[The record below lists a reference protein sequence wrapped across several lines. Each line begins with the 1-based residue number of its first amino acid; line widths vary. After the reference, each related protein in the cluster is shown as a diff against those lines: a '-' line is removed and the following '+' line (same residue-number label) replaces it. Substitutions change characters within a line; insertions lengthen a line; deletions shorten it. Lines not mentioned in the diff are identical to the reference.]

1 MTVKWESWA
10 LRLLLL
16 AAFGLQL
23 ATGNRAGATVAA
35 EGLVVS
41 LIPVAIE
48 RVSHIRVPRVVEFT
62 FVLAIALQFVSES
75 FKLFELFYYWDKLV
89 HPTLIAL
96 SSMIA
101 TYLLLG
107 YRERGDARLSTRLAA
122 ALGWLFGASL
132 GAFWEF
138 VEFAGDWFGN
148 TDLQKSNADTMT
160 DLLANCNGALVATL
174 LAVWIYYHWVPES
187 ERQDMGRLAEW
198 LTDGLGRFLARHG
211 RLVGAAFVVIVV
223 GLIGAAVAIDR
234 DPPALAADLTPG
246 GSEQWQFTA
255 DDRPATATLLGDW
268 TTDERGIC
276 RENPEHPEPGSEK
289 PGLLALA
296 PGSAYGA
303 EGQRFTLTATYYEQ
317 RPSVSQGSQM
327 DAGIAFGIRSPDDF
341 YLLEANALHDI
352 VRLDRYVHGRRRD
365 VREEVYR
372 TRGNEWHTLS
382 LDVDGG
388 AVEASI
394 DGKSLYAVPGLQDA
408 SGEIG
413 VFGVTASAT
422 CFSQAAVQVTPAPT
436 ALDPTGGGAG

>member
-1 MTVKWESWA
+1 MKWESWA

-16 AAFGLQL
+16 ATFGYQIT
-23 ATGNRAGATVAA
+23 TGNRAGATVAA
-35 EGLVVS
+35 EGFVAS

-48 RVSHIRVPRVVEFT
+48 RLSHIRVPRVVEFT
-62 FVLAIALQFVSES
+62 FVLAMALQFISES

-96 SSMIA
+96 ASMTA
-101 TYLLLG
+101 TYLILG

-122 ALGWLFGASL
+122 VLGWLFGASL

-138 VEFAGDWFGN
+138 VEFTGDWFGN

-160 DLLANCNGALVATL
+160 DLLANCIGALVATL

-187 ERQDMGRLAEW
+187 EREEMGRLAEW
-198 LTDGLGRFLARHG
+198 LTGGLGRVLERHG
-211 RLVGAAFVVIVV
+211 RLVGAAFSVVVV
-223 GLIGAAVAIDR
+223 GLIAAGVAVDR
-234 DPPALAADLTPG
+234 NPPALASDLTTG
-246 GSEQWQFTA
+246 ASAQWQFTA
-255 DDRPATATLLGDW
+255 GDQPATMPLLGYW

-276 RENPEHPEPGSEK
+276 RTNPENPEPGSEK

-296 PGSAYGA
+296 PGSIYGT
-303 EGQRFTLTATYYEQ
+303 EDQRFTLTASYFEQ
-317 RPSVSQGSQM
+317 RPDVSQGSQM
-327 DAGIAFGIRSPDDF
+327 DAGLAFGIRSPDDF
-341 YLLEANALHDI
+341 YLLEVNALHDI
-352 VRLDRYVHGRRRD
+352 VRLDRYIHGRRRD

-388 AVEASI
+388 AMDASI
-394 DGKSLYAVPGLQDA
+394 DGKPLYAVPGLQDA

-413 VFGVTASAT
+413 VFGLTASAT
-422 CFSQAAVQVTPAPT
+422 CFSEADVQVMPDAT
-436 ALDPTGGGAG
+436 ALDRSTGAPT

>member
-1 MTVKWESWA
+1 MKWESWA

-16 AAFGLQL
+16 AAFGYQL
-23 ATGNRAGATVAA
+23 VTGNRAGATVAA
-35 EGLVVS
+35 EGLVAS
-41 LIPVAIE
+41 LVPVAIE
-48 RVSHIRVPRVVEFT
+48 RLGHVRVPRLVEFT
-62 FVLAIALQFVSES
+62 FVLAMALQFISES

-96 SSMIA
+96 SSMVA

-138 VEFAGDWFGN
+138 VEFTGDWFAN

-160 DLLANCNGALVATL
+160 DLLANCIGALVATL
-174 LAVWIYYHWVPES
+174 LAVWIYDHWVSES
-187 ERQDMGRLAEW
+187 DRQDMGGLAEW
-198 LTDGLGRFLARHG
+198 LTGGLGRLLAHHG
-211 RLVGAAFVVIVV
+211 RLVGAALGLVVV
-223 GLIGAAVAIDR
+223 GLIAAGVAIDR
-234 DPPALAADLTPG
+234 NPPALADDLTPG
-246 GSEQWQFTA
+246 ASQQWQFIA
-255 DDRPATATLLGDW
+255 GDQPAATPLLGFW

-276 RENPEHPEPGSEK
+276 RVNPEHPEPGSEK

-296 PGSAYGA
+296 PGSVYGSD
-303 EGQRFTLTATYYEQ
+303 GQRFTLTATYLEQ
-317 RPSVSQGSQM
+317 RPEVSQGSQM
-327 DAGIAFGIRSPDDF
+327 DAGLAFGIRGPDDF

-382 LDVDGG
+382 IDVDGG
-388 AVEASI
+388 AVNASI
-394 DGKSLYAVPGLQDA
+394 DGKPLYAVPGLQDA
-408 SGEIG
+408 SGGIG
-413 VFGVTASAT
+413 VFGVTANAT
-422 CFSQAAVQVTPAPT
+422 CFSQADVQVNPAAAT
-436 ALDPTGGGAG
+436 ALDPTVGSAG